1 MISIHQANIKVVC
14 FQGYIRITG
23 NYSGEA
29 NNTADR
35 KLQPEPG
42 FQTDRQHGAV
52 RHDRVPGFKHL
63 LKELRMFLSFYQISI
78 HPNKCCT
85 CLL

>member
-52 RHDRVPGFKHL
+52 RHDRVPGRVAMT
-63 LKELRMFLSFYQISI
+63 EYQVGL
-78 HPNKCCT
+78 P
-85 CLL
+85 